1 MGMSEEVFCLLQTM
15 DRKRIE
21 LQIVLQCAPTIAGLK
36 PSNFLIVPRDQEEKV
51 RLVMRYTG
59 LYSYRLVYDR
69 HRVIFLVFNKQM
81 LSDYLSQEEVKAFL
95 RDYGYGDNAFGYSL
109 RNFQERYSKFVR
121 TRKDFP
127 HEAGI
132 FLGYPLCDVKGFIS
146 RGGEDYRASGYWKV
160 YGDTENTMKLFE
172 KFDDVKDEMVC
183 MLSEGNSLHEIIE
196 TQSNLMKVS

>member
-1 MGMSEEVFCLLQTM
+1 MSEEVFYLLQTM

-36 PSNFLIVPRDQEEKV
+36 ASNFLIVPKDQEEKV

-59 LYSYRLVYDR
+59 LFCYRLVYDR

-81 LSDYLSQEEVKAFL
+81 LLEYLSKDEVKAFL
-95 RDYGYGDNAFGYSL
+95 KECGYGDDAFGYSL
-109 RNFQERYSKFVR
+109 RNFQERYSAFVK

-132 FLGYPLCDVKGFIS
+132 FLGYPLCDVEGFIS
-146 RGGEDYRASGYWKV
+146 KGGEGFRASGYWKV

-183 MLSEGNSLHEIIE
+183 MLSEGNSLKEIIQC
-196 TQSNLMKVS
+196 QSSSYAKAG